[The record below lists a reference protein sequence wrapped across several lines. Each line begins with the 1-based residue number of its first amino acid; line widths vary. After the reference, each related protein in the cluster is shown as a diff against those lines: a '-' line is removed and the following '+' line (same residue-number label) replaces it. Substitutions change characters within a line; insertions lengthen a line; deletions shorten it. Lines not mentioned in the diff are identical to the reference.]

1 MSDEAFAVAAPP
13 LPPEIDPETRRSL
26 AVGLFNRVWQLL
38 ETADRTTDQDD
49 EMVHA
54 AHASR
59 YHWGEVGDP
68 KSRAIGEWQISR
80 VYAVLGRGEP
90 ALHHARR
97 CLEITQSAES
107 EAWLFGSAYEALAR
121 ASAVAGDLEAAA
133 GWRARAIEQ
142 LGRIED
148 PDDREIVEQDI
159 ATLPVG

>member
-1 MSDEAFAVAAPP
+1 MSDEAAAVAGPP
-13 LPPEIDPETRRSL
+13 LPPEIDADTRRSL

-38 ETADRTTDQDD
+38 EMVDRTPDQDD

-59 YHWGEVGDP
+59 YHWGEVGDARN
-68 KSRAIGEWQISR
+68 RAIGEWQISR

-97 CLEITQSAES
+97 CLEITQSAD
-107 EAWLFGSAYEALAR
+107 AGTWLLASAYEALAR
-121 ASAVAGDLEAAA
+121 ASAVAGDRDAAA
-133 GWRARAIEQ
+133 GWRARAVEQ
-142 LGRIED
+142 LPRIED

-159 ATLPVG
+159 ATLPVQ